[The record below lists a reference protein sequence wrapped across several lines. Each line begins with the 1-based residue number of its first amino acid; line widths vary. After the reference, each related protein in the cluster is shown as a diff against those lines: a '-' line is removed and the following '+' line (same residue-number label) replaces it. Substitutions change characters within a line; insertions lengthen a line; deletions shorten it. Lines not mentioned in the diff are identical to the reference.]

1 MGRRSPRSCGQG
13 LDYAVVEYFRV
24 IGVENPAHREE
35 MLERFLL
42 QCPHHLMRLV
52 DRLGDARSIAMLGFD
67 RLREPDVGGAHLEFE
82 RLAAT
87 GEVGFDPL
95 EFPFLLRGQVKL
107 TRSEEHT
114 SELTSLMRR

>member
-1 MGRRSPRSCGQG
+1 MIRRPPRSTRTDS
-13 LDYAVVEYFRV
+13 LFPDTTLFRSHFRL

-42 QCPHHLMRLV
+42 QCPHHLRRLA

-82 RLAAT
+82 RLEAT
-87 GEVGFDPL
+87 GEVGF
-95 EFPFLLRGQVKL
+95 
-107 TRSEEHT
+107 RSAEHT
-114 SELTSLMRR
+114 YELQSLMRNS